1 MLRAVVFHIRAS
13 EEVRSLPKEV
23 RIRLGRALM
32 ALQRGFCLGMPLSR
46 PMPEVARGVEEV
58 RLRDEAGQ
66 YRVFVHRKAGEDIP
80 VLRAFRKKSAQTPS
94 SELGISRR
102 RLKELRNES

>member
-1 MLRAVVFHIRAS
+1 
-13 EEVRSLPKEV
+13 
-23 RIRLGRALM
+23 M
-32 ALQRGFCLGMPLSR
+32 ALQRGFSLGMPLSR

-66 YRVFVHRKAGEDIP
+66 YRVFVHRKAGEDIL

-94 SELGISRR
+94 SELRIARR
-102 RLKELRNES
+102 RLKELTDES